1 MTCDL
6 LLMFGLTLGG
16 SPHALP
22 WVRMTSLG
30 HSQIP
35 PPPLL
40 GIIVHIP
47 NLMQVPKKIK
57 SFKPSLTPQTPF
69 ILQQLM
75 RFHSIMGILTKE

>member
-22 WVRMTSLG
+22 WVRLTSLG

-35 PPPLL
+35 PLPLSQAF
-40 GIIVHIP
+40 IVHIP
-47 NLMQVPKKIK
+47 NLMQVPQKKT
-57 SFKPSLTPQTPF
+57 FYTFPT
-69 ILQQLM
+69 
-75 RFHSIMGILTKE
+75 